1 MSGRQYRLKEMSPNA
16 PEDSGRFAAALAG
29 LQAGMMATLA
39 MLLWMGISA
48 VWQQRTF
55 WTSENL
61 LATTFYGSRSLH
73 NGFSISTVSGLALYL
88 LLYSTLG
95 CLFAYVAGKREL
107 SPRLVL
113 SGMAAGLVWYYLS
126 FHLLWRVVG
135 PLIPILHAVTPTI
148 LGHMIYGAGIGRFP
162 HFLPAA
168 PAGPQAEPTPEPTPA
183 STEVA
188 E

>member
-1 MSGRQYRLKEMSPNA
+1 MSGRQYRLKEMSPTP
-16 PEDSGRFAAALAG
+16 PENSGRFAAALAG

-73 NGFSISTVSGLALYL
+73 NGFSTGTFSGLALYL
-88 LLYSTLG
+88 LLYSMLG
-95 CLFAYVAGKREL
+95 CLFAYAAGKREL

-113 SGMAAGLVWYYLS
+113 TGIAAGLGWYYLS
-126 FHLLWRVVG
+126 FHLLWRAVG
-135 PLIPILHAVTPTI
+135 PLIPLLHAVTPTVF
-148 LGHMIYGAGIGRFP
+148 GHMIYGAGIGRFP
-162 HFLPAA
+162 SFLPAA
-168 PAGPQAEPTPEPTPA
+168 PAAPQPELAPEPAPA
-183 STEVA
+183 STEVG

>member
-1 MSGRQYRLKEMSPNA
+1 MSPNA
-16 PEDSGRFAAALAG
+16 PQSSGRFAAALAG

-61 LATTFYGSRSLH
+61 LATTFYGSRALH
-73 NGFSISTVSGLALYL
+73 NGFSASTLSGLALYL

-95 CLFAYVAGKREL
+95 CLFAYAAGKREL

-113 SGMAAGLVWYYLS
+113 TGIAAGMLWYYLS
-126 FHLLWRVVG
+126 FHLLWRAVG
-135 PLIPILHAVTPTI
+135 PLIPILHAVTPTV

-162 HFLPAA
+162 SLLPATPVA
-168 PAGPQAEPTPEPTPA
+168 PQPEPEPAPA
-183 STEVA
+183 STEVG

>member
-1 MSGRQYRLKEMSPNA
+1 MSPNA
-16 PEDSGRFAAALAG
+16 PEDSGRIAAALAG

-48 VWQQRTF
+48 VWQRRTF

-73 NGFSISTVSGLALYL
+73 NGFSTSTVSGLALYL

-95 CLFAYVAGKREL
+95 CLFAYALGKREP

-113 SGMAAGLVWYYLS
+113 TGMAAGMVWYYLS

-168 PAGPQAEPTPEPTPA
+168 PAPPPSEPAPEPAPA
-183 STEVA
+183 STEVG

>member
-1 MSGRQYRLKEMSPNA
+1 MSPNA
-16 PEDSGRFAAALAG
+16 RNNSGRFAAALAG

-61 LATTFYGSRSLH
+61 LATTFYGSRALH
-73 NGFSISTVSGLALYL
+73 NGFSTSTFSGLALYL

-95 CLFAYVAGKREL
+95 CFFAYGAGKRAP
-107 SPRLVL
+107 SPRLAL
-113 SGMAAGLVWYYLS
+113 TGIATGLGWYYLS
-126 FHLLWRVVG
+126 FHLLWRAVG
-135 PLIPILHAVTPTI
+135 PLVPILHAVTPTV

-162 HFLPAA
+162 RFLPAA
-168 PAGPQAEPTPEPTPA
+168 PVGPQPEPAPEPAPA
-183 STEVA
+183 STEVV

>member
-1 MSGRQYRLKEMSPNA
+1 MSPNA
-16 PEDSGRFAAALAG
+16 PEPSSRFAAALAG
-29 LQAGMMATLA
+29 LQAGMIATLA

-48 VWQQRTF
+48 VWQRRTF

-73 NGFSISTVSGLALYL
+73 NGFSTSTVSGLALYL

-95 CLFAYVAGKREL
+95 CLFAYAIGKREP

-113 SGMAAGLVWYYLS
+113 TGMAAGMVWYYLS

-168 PAGPQAEPTPEPTPA
+168 PGGPPSEPAPEPAQA
-183 STEVA
+183 STEVR

>member
-1 MSGRQYRLKEMSPNA
+1 MSPNA
-16 PEDSGRFAAALAG
+16 PQSSGRFAAALAG
-29 LQAGMMATLA
+29 LQAGMMGTLA

-95 CLFAYVAGKREL
+95 CLFGYAAGKREA

-113 SGMAAGLVWYYLS
+113 TGIAAGVVWYYLS
-126 FHLLWRVVG
+126 FHFLWRAVG
-135 PLIPILHAVTPTI
+135 PLIPILHPVTPTV
-148 LGHMIYGAGIGRFP
+148 LGHIIYGAGIGRFP
-162 HFLPAA
+162 HFLPATPA
-168 PAGPQAEPTPEPTPA
+168 PPPPEPAPEPAPA